1 MAQTIVIGRIT
12 ADLEMK
18 TSANG
23 NPYVRFDLVEN
34 IGSKENSR
42 PQYFQICAWSIKCQ
56 DKMYKKYGIRMYINL
71 LVECGFA
78 TGKIFLIL

>member
-1 MAQTIVIGRIT
+1 MNDKKMLTAKEVGLRI
-12 ADLEMK
+12 
-18 TSANG
+18 
-23 NPYVRFDLVEN
+23 
-34 IGSKENSR
+34 KER
-42 PQYFQICAWSIKCQ
+42 SIKCQ